1 MEENEC
7 ETLIVKNT
15 NQQDNISPIQVIDK
29 SIIDKYLC
37 CCCDSK
43 YDLTIGE
50 YNKFEKLKNETI
62 ISYDES
68 NKEHEKCFNELLENG
83 KDIISNDDIKEEK
96 DYWRILGFQSHN
108 PRTDFRA
115 GGIYSVL
122 FMNYFMRNNNNE
134 VKEMIK
140 LNYFS
145 FGVVCIRITFLVRL
159 YLFLSKKDE
168 VKNQQLTN
176 KIEGCSRK
184 QLKAFVNVLSED
196 NLILLDILSYIL
208 IFIKQKYMKE
218 MDENKKELNFL
229 LIDPIIYLG
238 IKCLGKALNEVSGQ
252 KNESLIALMKNE
264 FNQEIP
270 NKIKI

>member
-1 MEENEC
+1 MEENES
-7 ETLIVKNT
+7 ETLIIKNY
-15 NQQDNISPIQVIDK
+15 NKQDKISPIQIIDK
-29 SIIDKYLC
+29 NIIDKYLC

-43 YDLTIGE
+43 YDLTIDE

-62 ISYDES
+62 ILYDES
-68 NKEHEKCFNELLENG
+68 NQEHEKSLNELLDHG
-83 KDIISNDDIKEEK
+83 KDIISKNDIKEEK
-96 DYWRILGFQSHN
+96 DYWKILGFQSHN

-122 FMNYFMRNNNNE
+122 FMNYFMRNYNNE

-159 YLFLSKKDE
+159 FLFLSKKEE

-184 QLKAFVNVLSED
+184 ELKAFVYYLSND
-196 NLILLDILSYIL
+196 NIILLDILSSIL
-208 IFIKQKYMKE
+208 IFIKQKYIQE

-238 IKCLGKALNEVSGQ
+238 IKCLGKALNNSS
-252 KNESLIALMKNE
+252 KKRNDSLVDLMQNE
-264 FNQEIP
+264 FNKENQ
-270 NKIKI
+270 NKLKI

>member
-1 MEENEC
+1 MEENES
-7 ETLIVKNT
+7 ETLIIKNY
-15 NQQDNISPIQVIDK
+15 NKQDKISPIQIIDK
-29 SIIDKYLC
+29 NIIDKYLC

-43 YDLTIGE
+43 YDLTIDE

-62 ISYDES
+62 ILYDES
-68 NKEHEKCFNELLENG
+68 NQEHEKSLNELLDHG
-83 KDIISNDDIKEEK
+83 KDIISKNDIKEEK
-96 DYWRILGFQSHN
+96 DYWKILGFQSHN

-122 FMNYFMRNNNNE
+122 FMNYFMRNYNNE

-159 YLFLSKKDE
+159 YLFLSKKEE

-184 QLKAFVNVLSED
+184 ELKAFVYYLSND
-196 NLILLDILSYIL
+196 NIILLDILSSIL
-208 IFIKQKYMKE
+208 IFIKQKYIQE

-238 IKCLGKALNEVSGQ
+238 IKCLGKALNNSS
-252 KNESLIALMKNE
+252 KKRNDSLVDLMQNE
-264 FNQEIP
+264 FNKEIE
-270 NKIKI
+270 NKLKI

>member
-1 MEENEC
+1 
-7 ETLIVKNT
+7 
-15 NQQDNISPIQVIDK
+15 
-29 SIIDKYLC
+29 
-37 CCCDSK
+37 
-43 YDLTIGE
+43 
-50 YNKFEKLKNETI
+50 
-62 ISYDES
+62 
-68 NKEHEKCFNELLENG
+68 
-83 KDIISNDDIKEEK
+83 
-96 DYWRILGFQSHN
+96 
-108 PRTDFRA
+108 
-115 GGIYSVL
+115 
-122 FMNYFMRNNNNE
+122 MRNNNNE

-145 FGVVCIRITFLVRL
+145 FGVVSIRITFLVRL
-159 YLFLSKKDE
+159 YLFLSKKEE

-176 KIEGCSRK
+176 KIEGCTRK

-252 KNESLIALMKNE
+252 RNESLIALMKNE
-264 FNQEIP
+264 FNKEIP
-270 NKIKI
+270 KKIKI